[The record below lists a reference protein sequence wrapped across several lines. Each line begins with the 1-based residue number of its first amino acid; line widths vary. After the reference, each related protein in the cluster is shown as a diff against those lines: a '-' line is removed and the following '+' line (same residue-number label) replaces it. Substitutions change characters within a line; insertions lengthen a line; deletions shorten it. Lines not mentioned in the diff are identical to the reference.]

1 MRREQTASTPEAVK
15 SAGAQSKAQRDADMD
30 DVRKVMAMPEGR
42 RVVWRWLAA
51 ARVFGRCYTGSSE
64 ETFYREGRREYG
76 LQLFDEV
83 LEACPD
89 LYIQAIQERAARAK
103 DSGNG

>member
-1 MRREQTASTPEAVK
+1 MRREQTASTPEEVR
-15 SAGAQSKAQRDADMD
+15 SAGAQTKAQRDADMD
-30 DVRKVMAMPEGR
+30 DVRKVMATPEGR

-64 ETFYREGRREYG
+64 TFYREGRREYG
-76 LQLFDEV
+76 LQLFSEV

-89 LYIQAIQERAARAK
+89 LYSQAVHEMAARAK